1 MSWGVFHKRDCAI
14 DVAAD
19 IDAGI
24 QGAAIRDEEEVLM
37 VCCCCCCGVV
47 AEPLVV
53 FKLGM
58 RLRSCFALEEG
69 REPAGIRSWGPRVV
83 VGTLESISCSS
94 RSLEPPRRRDLAGVV
109 LMMPMK
115 KFLPCD
121 GDECGNFMSSS
132 MKRRRVA
139 LVRIVVQV
147 HCVAIHE
154 IAQGLDLHLHHRA
167 LVYSTVARQF
177 LDLAWSRTSSCCCS
191 SDSCSSAAAS
201 RRAKPS

>member
-1 MSWGVFHKRDCAI
+1 MNWGVFHKRDCAI
-14 DVAAD
+14 DIAAD

-24 QGAAIRDEEEVLM
+24 QAATIRDEEEVLM
-37 VCCCCCCGVV
+37 VFCCCCVV
-47 AEPLVV
+47 AAPLVV

-69 REPAGIRSWGPRVV
+69 REPAGIRSWVPRVV
-83 VGTLESISCSS
+83 VGTLENISCTS
-94 RSLEPPRRRDLAGVV
+94 RSLEPRRRRDLAGVV

-115 KFLPCD
+115 KILPCD

-132 MKRRRVA
+132 VKRRRVA

-154 IAQGLDLHLHHRA
+154 ISQGLDLHLHHRA
-167 LVYSTVARQF
+167 LVYGTVARQF
-177 LDLAWSRTSSCCCS
+177 LDLAWSRASSSCCCCCS
-191 SDSCSSAAAS
+191 SDSSSSAAS